1 MKHTLKALFLA
12 GIVSFMAACTVT
24 DITSST
30 SSTLDTVTPDITMN
44 QFIEK
49 RYNAIRK
56 DAATGGGENIRALAQ
71 IMGERDSQAFAAW
84 MQSNYDQLF
93 SHGAKDK
100 SALIAELEEYTQVD
114 KG

>member
-1 MKHTLKALFLA
+1 MKHTIKTLLLA
-12 GIVSFMAACTVT
+12 GIVSSMAACTVT

-30 SSTLDTVTPDITMN
+30 SSTLDAATPDIGMN

-56 DAATGGGENIRALAQ
+56 DASTGGGENIEALAK
-71 IMGERDSQAFAAW
+71 IMGERDSKAFASW
-84 MQSNYDQLF
+84 MQANYDQLF
-93 SHGAKDK
+93 TEDTAK
-100 SALIAELEEYTQVD
+100 STLISKLEQYDQAN